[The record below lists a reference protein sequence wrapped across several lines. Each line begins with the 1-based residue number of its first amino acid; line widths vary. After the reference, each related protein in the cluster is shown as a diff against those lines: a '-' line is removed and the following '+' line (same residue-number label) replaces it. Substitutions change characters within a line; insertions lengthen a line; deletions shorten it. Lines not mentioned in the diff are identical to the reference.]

1 MLHADKLA
9 FEANLCAQDLVAIQM
24 KELDYL
30 YKNLANLATS
40 SAVLV
45 GFGFSGVTAFASD
58 DLTTRA
64 EHAQCFGIH
73 LDEAQVKRHRGH
85 LADKRLVDDVEAT
98 RLAMT
103 TALGLGL
110 DRALHLDDHDHRPGE
125 ALRGPEGSLTVALR
139 HMEQE
144 PRAPLLRPRNG
155 GVLVDAAFVQLAFA
169 KALVVIVVG
178 AYVIRKISY
187 YGNDIGAR
195 FHLACGRA
203 VAASSTRASRANSP
217 RAARTR
223 STRAAAT
230 RGRPTC
236 RRSTCRRD
244 STAPK
249 LGQVAARGPHED
261 DALDAPRQA
270 DRAAV
275 PRLALAARRHRAAHH
290 RARRL
295 QGGALVGAPAARASS
310 EKARARPTRLPTSC
324 GRRRRSRRRRRP
336 KATRSRDV
344 LEQISQMAVA
354 AGVAYAPDEKDDDGG
369 WSWWPFGRGAE
380 RPDSAERERR
390 REALGQPASR
400 RAPPK
405 SKKNVKLDVEMGGG
419 SRGAPIVDTIVYN
432 TAASPPLLFARSPA
446 RAPRRN
452 RSPARARP
460 SRRRSR

>member
-9 FEANLCAQDLVAIQM
+9 FEANLAQDLVAIQM

-73 LDEAQVKRHRGH
+73 LDEAEVILNATAVTWPRCVWWMTS
-85 LADKRLVDDVEAT
+85 DLVDAAWT
-98 RLAMT
+98 MT

-110 DRALHLDDHDHRPGE
+110 NLIALFISTITCITGPGM

-139 HMEQE
+139 HMEHQNK
-144 PRAPLLRPRNG
+144 RALRFFGRGMVAFSSTLLLLG
-155 GVLVDAAFVQLAFA
+155 AQAFVQLAFA

-203 VAASSTRASRANSP
+203 VRGEFDTGFSRKFPASGKNPFDSGSSDPWETNMSEVDLQTRLEALAL
-217 RAARTR
+217 
-223 STRAAAT
+223 
-230 RGRPTC
+230 
-236 RRSTCRRD
+236 
-244 STAPK
+244 PK
-249 LGQVAARGPHED
+249 LGRKWRPEGHTKMTPLMRLDKLIVLPYHASHSLRVVTEHGKTHITGPDDFKAARSSALQQRESLIRKGQGTPNSSDRNLRSAAEPKAAAGGG
-261 DALDAPRQA
+261 DAL
-270 DRAAV
+270 
-275 PRLALAARRHRAAHH
+275 
-290 RARRL
+290 
-295 QGGALVGAPAARASS
+295 
-310 EKARARPTRLPTSC
+310 TF
-324 GRRRRSRRRRRP
+324 
-336 KATRSRDV
+336 DV

-390 REALGQPASR
+390 LTALGQPTSR

-405 SKKNVKLDVEMGGG
+405 SKKNVKLDVEMGG
-419 SRGAPIVDTIVYN
+419 ANAT
-432 TAASPPLLFARSPA
+432 L
-446 RAPRRN
+446 
-452 RSPARARP
+452 
-460 SRRRSR
+460 